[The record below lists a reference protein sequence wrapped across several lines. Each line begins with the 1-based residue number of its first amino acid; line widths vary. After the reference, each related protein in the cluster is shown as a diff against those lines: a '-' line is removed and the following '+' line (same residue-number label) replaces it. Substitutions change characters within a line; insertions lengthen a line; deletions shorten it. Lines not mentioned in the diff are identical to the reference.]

1 MKENITSPCIDHKSE
16 DCKEQSKSKS
26 EQSNNNGQS
35 VKVETMKSSGVPFL
49 RVYVG
54 SPLHHV
60 FLNICHLTHNY
71 YSRLDNLVSFL
82 HLSRTSLM
90 LKFLMDKRKAS
101 NFKTTLL
108 IIKSI

>member
-1 MKENITSPCIDHKSE
+1 MKSRLRGSCSGGALVVKENITSPCIDHKSE

-60 FLNICHLTHNY
+60 F
-71 YSRLDNLVSFL
+71 
-82 HLSRTSLM
+82 
-90 LKFLMDKRKAS
+90 
-101 NFKTTLL
+101 FKYLPFDSQLL
-108 IIKSI
+108 FQIG